1 MSIRR
6 PLKGFVALG
15 AVGILIVACSGT
27 AAPAP
32 SSAAPSVASVA
43 SAASV
48 ASLAPATASPT
59 PAPTATVKPTPTPPP
74 TPSPTPTPVSLTLSS
89 HVWWGGYAIDVSGAT
104 YDPLKRKL
112 IITATFLNTGTGAND
127 VSGLGTE
134 VNVVW
139 NSTYLQGY
147 IPVGGVPAGGTVRAE
162 IQLQPPAGFT
172 PETAVLTF
180 GQPTEHQATVPLNG
194 SATAFDPPSDLAVT
208 GTVKMGSYVTFNLT
222 SGLVIP
228 ASCSGNLTKMKF
240 GPIKKDEV
248 SIVLRGTAANSEPRS
263 DGYIDQ
269 GYVVAPDGTT
279 SAATPAV
286 YMVVPSKATLRDIGL
301 CFNVAA
307 PAKGAY
313 KLTLHESRSKVDGS
327 LAFQIP

>member
-1 MSIRR
+1 MPNRR
-6 PLKGFVALG
+6 PLTGFVALG
-15 AVGILIVACSGT
+15 AVVALVVACSGT
-27 AAPAP
+27 AAPAT
-32 SSAAPSVASVA
+32 STAAPTSSVATLGPP
-43 SAASV
+43 AAT
-48 ASLAPATASPT
+48 PSPS
-59 PAPTATVKPTPTPPP
+59 PSPTATAKPTPTPPP
-74 TPSPTPTPVSLTLSS
+74 TPSPTPAPVSLTLSS

-112 IITATFLNTGTGAND
+112 VITATFVNSGTGAND

-147 IPVGGVPAGGTVRAE
+147 IPVGAVPAGGTVRAE

-208 GTVKMGSYVTFNLT
+208 GTVKMGNYVTFNLT

-269 GYVVAPDGTT
+269 GYVVAPDRTT

-313 KLTLHESRSKVDGS
+313 KLVLHESRSKVEGS
-327 LAFQIP
+327 LAFQVP

>member
-1 MSIRR
+1 MSSDR
-6 PLKGFVALG
+6 PLTGFVALG
-15 AVGILIVACSGT
+15 VVGILVAACSGT
-27 AAPAP
+27 AAPAQ
-32 SSAAPSVASVA
+32 SSAAPSLASVA
-43 SAASV
+43 SV
-48 ASLAPATASPT
+48 PPVTFSPS
-59 PAPTATVKPTPTPPP
+59 PSPTATVKPTPTPPP

-104 YDPLKRKL
+104 YDPVKRKL
-112 IITATFLNTGTGAND
+112 IVTATFLNTGTGAND
-127 VSGLGTE
+127 VSSLGAE

-139 NSTYLQGY
+139 NSTYLPGY
-147 IPVGGVPAGGTVRAE
+147 IPVGAVPAGGTVRAD
-162 IQLQPPAGFT
+162 IQVQPPAGFT
-172 PETAVLTF
+172 PDSAVLTF

-194 SATAFDPPSDLAVT
+194 SATAFDPPSDLTVS
-208 GTVKMGSYVTFNLT
+208 GTVKMGNYVTFSLT

-248 SIVLRGTAANSEPRS
+248 SIVLRGTAANSEPRN

-286 YMVVPSKATLRDIGL
+286 YIALPSKATLRDIGL

-307 PAKGAY
+307 PGKGAY
-313 KLTLHESRSKVDGS
+313 KLTLHESRSKLEGS
-327 LAFQIP
+327 LAFQVP

>member
-1 MSIRR
+1 
-6 PLKGFVALG
+6 V
-15 AVGILIVACSGT
+15 
-27 AAPAP
+27 
-32 SSAAPSVASVA
+32 
-43 SAASV
+43 
-48 ASLAPATASPT
+48 
-59 PAPTATVKPTPTPPP
+59 PPP
-74 TPSPTPTPVSLTLSS
+74 TPSPTPTPVTLALNS

-112 IITATFLNTGTGAND
+112 VITATFLNTGTGAND

-147 IPVGGVPAGGTVRAE
+147 IAVGAVPAGGTVRAE
-162 IQLQPPAGFT
+162 IQLQAPAGFT

-208 GTVKMGSYVTFNLT
+208 GTVKMGNFVTFNLT

-248 SIVLRGTAANSEPRS
+248 SVVLRGTAANSEPRS

-286 YMVVPSKATLRDIGL
+286 YVVLPSKATLRDIGL

-313 KLTLHESRSKVDGS
+313 KLRLHESRSKLEGS

>member
-1 MSIRR
+1 MPNHR
-6 PLKGFVALG
+6 PLTAFVALA
-15 AVGILIVACSGT
+15 AVVALVVACSGT
-27 AAPAP
+27 G
-32 SSAAPSVASVA
+32 
-43 SAASV
+43 
-48 ASLAPATASPT
+48 APATSTAVPTSSVAVLGPATATPSPS
-59 PAPTATVKPTPTPPP
+59 PSPTATIKPTPTPPP
-74 TPSPTPTPVSLTLSS
+74 TPSPSPTPVSLSLSS
-89 HVWWGGYAIDVSGAT
+89 HVWWAGYSIDVSGAT

-112 IITATFLNTGTGAND
+112 VITATFLNTGTGAND

-147 IPVGGVPAGGTVRAE
+147 IAVGAVPAGGTVRAE
-162 IQLQPPAGFT
+162 IQLQAPVGFT

-208 GTVKMGSYVTFNLT
+208 GTVKMGNFVTFNLT

-248 SIVLRGTAANSEPRS
+248 SIVLRGTAANSEARS

-313 KLTLHESRSKVDGS
+313 KLTLHESRSKVEGS